1 MAFVEEKVI
10 NEEDQK
16 YFDSF
21 GFINP
26 VTGKKVTAKGWL
38 GISSWV
44 IDRERNV
51 FLTALGGQGLE
62 HSERPMYY
70 SLVWKNQVIEI
81 STFTGGKAD
90 IANGRKIWWKITV
103 ESVPSNL
110 LPEMDSIAKLIKEAF
125 IAYDNTDFDS
135 VEFKSFL
142 YPKLGGN

>member
-1 MAFVEEKVI
+1 MAFVKEKVI

-26 VTGKKVTAKGWL
+26 VTGEKVTAKGWL

-70 SLVWKNQVIEI
+70 ALIWQNQMIEI
-81 STFTGGKAD
+81 NTFSGGKGDWA
-90 IANGRKIWWKITV
+90 IGRDLWWKV
-103 ESVPSNL
+103 EIERIPSNL
-110 LPEMDSIAKLIKEAF
+110 MPKIDTIVQLVKEAF
-125 IAYDNTDFDS
+125 IAYDTRGVKT
-135 VEFKSFL
+135 VEFKSFC